1 MPVFQVRARI
11 HDTQKDWTDPES
23 LSPRALRGRHFAPRT
38 SKSFLHPKKELAAD
52 DLALMSKKRPGLN
65 AGVGGRKAGGV
76 VKLRM
81 PLKTARN

>member
-1 MPVFQVRARI
+1 M

-38 SKSFLHPKKELAAD
+38 SKSFLHFKKQPAAD
-52 DLALMSKKRPGLN
+52 EKRHGLN
-65 AGVGGRKAGGV
+65 AGVGGGKGMGV

-81 PLKTARN
+81 PPETARN